1 MKRAWLGDYSWEFVT
16 AQNAMLCA
24 AKSALHRPTSDGH
37 ETTRQL
43 WESPRLKETTLYEAV
58 DFCRS
63 CHRAAPF
70 CFYNGNTFAAIIRD
84 VINQLGLPSRQEA
97 AVRSL
102 AGHIVAGVSSAEE
115 ERSLREFSSSL

>member
-43 WESPRLKETTLYEAV
+43 WESQRLKETTLYEAV

>member
-1 MKRAWLGDYSWEFVT
+1 VVSIKPPQRNT

-43 WESPRLKETTLYEAV
+43 WESQRLKETTLYEAV